1 MNLQRA
7 RFGHKRA
14 SPDKEEYNDPLT
26 NRTNVDFRNSAMN
39 QYKFPF
45 DRDSFPTNYNRHS
58 FDI

>member
-39 QYKFPF
+39 
-45 DRDSFPTNYNRHS
+45 
-58 FDI
+58 